1 MAQYSKVTDTNGTTR
16 YKDGSKFVK
25 GDDVPATVKTALES
39 APDGT
44 LVDELAEPIN
54 PETDLDESEDE
65 DAPATDDTPAEDDD
79 TTADDPA
86 PAPTPDPVDNDP
98 ASVEPVPQDEDGMGF
113 KRKGG
118 KTLSIFS
125 NKPHETVKNIAG
137 VMVPLTMEE
146 ATGNAN
152 KGVAAKT
159 DAEIIA
165 KLKDLKKL

>member
-1 MAQYSKVTDTNGTTR
+1 MAQYSKVTDASGTTR

-25 GDDVPATVKTALES
+25 GDDVPATVKTALAD

-44 LVDELAEPIN
+44 VVDELAEPVN

-65 DAPATDDTPAEDDD
+65 DAPTVDDTPAEDDD
-79 TTADDPA
+79 TTADD

-98 ASVEPVPQDEDGMGF
+98 ASVEPVPQDDEGMGF
-113 KRKGG
+113 KRSKG

-146 ATGNAN
+146 ATGNAQ
-152 KGVAAKT
+152 KGIAAKT